1 VAGWIVWSQ
10 PGWKQT
16 WLMLAGAA
24 SVLSIIYV
32 ALKVSDRVKD
42 WSDTKGP
49 FVRLRTE
56 LETFLYLMKVNSTC
70 PVEELT
76 SRFDGLRT
84 RFGEGID
91 RKKVDLLNTRDI
103 RTIAETEAR
112 EKCDVLRRRTD
123 SASSGS

>member
-1 VAGWIVWSQ
+1 
-10 PGWKQT
+10 
-16 WLMLAGAA
+16 MLAGAA